1 MRRRPLLIF
10 AAAAGLL
17 LFSPGTCLAWSFKW
31 PTEGSYVHQIA
42 HLLFGGAMLFFI
54 YEIFHAHLQ
63 KFRGFRYLLWTC
75 GFLAVWNLDA
85 VIGHWADWTLSNPV
99 ILGHGFGRRLL
110 MDDFQTWVV
119 YLTKIDH
126 FVLLVPAFYLFYR
139 GLKTLAQ
146 EEGKR
151 VHD

>member
-17 LFSPGTCLAWSFKW
+17 LFSPGTSLAWSFMW
-31 PTEGSYVHQIA
+31 PTEGSYVHQTA
-42 HLLFGGAMLFFI
+42 HLLFAGAMLFFI
-54 YEIFHAHLQ
+54 YEISHAHLQ
-63 KFRGFRYLLWTC
+63 KFRGFRYLLWGC

-146 EEGKR
+146 EEGDR
-151 VHD
+151 GHD